1 MKHKHYTTPG
11 DWRLTPDGERV
22 ESVSPE
28 LEGGI
33 QPICDDIRHRGD
45 GMKIAALPRLIA
57 ALQGVKPLLDDHV
70 NHIDNDMAAWAEWR
84 AEIEVALAEAG
95 IR

>member
-45 GMKIAALPRLIA
+45 GMKIAAVPSLIA
-57 ALQGVKPLLDDHV
+57 ALREASRALTELDPLAYHHDAKV
-70 NHIDNDMAAWAEWR
+70 IDEAMKA
-84 AEIEVALAEAG
+84 AG
-95 IR
+95 IQ